1 MRDALLI
8 PKPRLRGRIHQVAFF
23 VSVPAGG
30 ALVLLARGAAATS
43 VATIYVVSLSAVF
56 GSSAAYHRGAW
67 SEQALRWMKR
77 LDHSMIFVLIAA
89 SYTPVAALVLGG
101 PWEVVLLSVAWAG
114 AVVGVTMK
122 IARPDGLTVPGAV
135 LYMVLGWLA
144 VFALP
149 QLLRAMT
156 PAQAILMVAGGL
168 LYTAGA
174 IVFASRWPDPRPSTF
189 GYHEIWHAFMVAG
202 AACHYTM
209 ILLVVLAS

>member
-1 MRDALLI
+1 
-8 PKPRLRGRIHQVAFF
+8 
-23 VSVPAGG
+23 
-30 ALVLLARGAAATS
+30 
-43 VATIYVVSLSAVF
+43 
-56 GSSAAYHRGAW
+56 
-67 SEQALRWMKR
+67 
-77 LDHSMIFVLIAA
+77 
-89 SYTPVAALVLGG
+89 
-101 PWEVVLLSVAWAG
+101 
-114 AVVGVTMK
+114 
-122 IARPDGLTVPGAV
+122 
-135 LYMVLGWLA
+135 MVLGWLA